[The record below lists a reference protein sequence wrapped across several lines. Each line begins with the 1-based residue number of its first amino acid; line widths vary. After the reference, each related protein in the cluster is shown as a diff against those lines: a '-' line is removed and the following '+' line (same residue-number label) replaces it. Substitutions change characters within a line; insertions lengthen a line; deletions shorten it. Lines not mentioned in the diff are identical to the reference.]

1 MARYDVFL
9 ASTLADREKAELI
22 VRRLRALK
30 FKVRYDKKREHTTPT
45 PKDYRDADNSQ
56 STLILWSKA
65 EACATDSPDSD
76 WVHAIAHHARSK
88 TDVLVQ
94 ASLDSAVPDEPFNND
109 QRFDLSGMGPR
120 KLVEGYYQLVE
131 DLGARDGRTDLRDW
145 LALKASDKD
154 GKEIW
159 KENHPNDPL
168 ALVGKAKEAP
178 KPAAPAPKPEASLGG
193 TGIYGLSQ
201 LCGQSGSTGL
211 KSKSVPARSA
221 RNHHA
226 KRRRRSHYR
235 HVAAQRRLA
244 VGHCR
249 DRTHQRRRDAAG
261 GTMPSRTDSSVSARS
276 TGSTAARAGPDHR
289 RYRMIETLD
298 LFRIVLRGGRQA
310 HDLGLIALIIPI

>member
-45 PKDYRDADNSQ
+45 PKDYRDADNAR
-56 STLILWSKA
+56 STLILWSA
-65 EACATDSPDSD
+65 AACETDSPDSD

-94 ASLDSAVPDEPFNND
+94 ASLDSAVPDEPFSND

-178 KPAAPAPKPEASLGG
+178 KPATPAPKPEPAPAATEISASRSFVANLEASASRAKAPQENQLE
-193 TGIYGLSQ
+193 TIMLS
-201 LCGQSGSTGL
+201 
-211 KSKSVPARSA
+211 
-221 RNHHA
+221 
-226 KRRRRSHYR
+226 
-235 HVAAQRRLA
+235 A
-244 VGHCR
+244 VGAVIVGMLLLSAALRSGIAETVPTSADGTQLVEQCPAGQIPAYLL
-249 DRTHQRRRDAAG
+249 DQRVR
-261 GTMPSRTDSSVSARS
+261 PPLEP
-276 TGSTAARAGPDHR
+276 GP
-289 RYRMIETLD
+289 
-298 LFRIVLRGGRQA
+298 
-310 HDLGLIALIIPI
+310 IIDDTE